1 MARTRRLILVVLL
14 TGLPWLAAAATD
26 APAPARAPGPDT
38 AAELGERPAFLAGRR
53 AGGAPVREPADGAGS
68 LLRLLVGL
76 VVVLGTLFA
85 LAWVVRRSGAVGP
98 GRGGAVRVLASAAV
112 GQRERVVLLEV
123 GTQQLL
129 VGVAPGSVRTL
140 VELSDP
146 VAVSASGE
154 ADGRAFASQL
164 QGLLRRGEAVR

>member
-1 MARTRRLILVVLL
+1 MDRVRRLLLVVLL
-14 TGLPWLAAAATD
+14 AGLPLAAPAAPESETSGPEAATE
-26 APAPARAPGPDT
+26 PAL
-38 AAELGERPAFLAGRR
+38 EERPAFRAGRR
-53 AGGAPVREPADGAGS
+53 AGAAPVGEAADGAGS

-85 LAWVVRRSGAVGP
+85 LAWLVRRSGAVSV

-140 VELSDP
+140 VELSEP
-146 VAVSASGE
+146 VAAAAAGDAGTGS
-154 ADGRAFASQL
+154 FANQL
-164 QGLLRRGEAVR
+164 QGLLRRGETVR

>member
-1 MARTRRLILVVLL
+1 MDRMPRLLLVVLL
-14 TGLPWLAAAATD
+14 AWLPLAAVAVREPGP
-26 APAPARAPGPDT
+26 PAPEP
-38 AAELGERPAFLAGRR
+38 AAESGLAERPAFLAGRR
-53 AGGAPVREPADGAGS
+53 AGAAPVREPADGAGS

-85 LAWVVRRSGAVGP
+85 LAWLVRRSGAVGV

-140 VELSDP
+140 VELAEP
-146 VAVSASGE
+146 VAVAATGE
-154 ADGRAFASQL
+154 AGGSAFASQL
-164 QGLLRRGEAVR
+164 QGLLRRGETVR

>member
-1 MARTRRLILVVLL
+1 MLARRLLLVALL
-14 TGLPWLAAAATD
+14 AWLPFPAAAAPEAD
-26 APAPARAPGPDT
+26 APGPET
-38 AAELGERPAFLAGRR
+38 ASEGALAERPAFLAGRR
-53 AGGAPVREPADGAGS
+53 AGAAPVREPADGAGS

-76 VVVLGTLFA
+76 AVVLGTLFA
-85 LAWVVRRSGAVGP
+85 LAWLVRRSGAVGV

-140 VELSDP
+140 VELSEP
-146 VAVSASGE
+146 VAVAAAGD
-154 ADGRAFASQL
+154 AGAGAFASQL
-164 QGLLRRGEAVR
+164 QGLLRRGETVR